1 MSFVLAHR
9 KWFLTPV
16 IADRPPLSKHDSGC
30 EAVLARHQSSCY
42 PLLSFHYLCEWTV
55 AVLYN
60 KMCTQCRALAEED
73 VQGSSSSI
81 RDATGEEGDALMP
94 QGAMK
99 ESGLSSTDAYLTRK
113 AGMYCDV
120 VERLAQNHL
129 EVRQPI

>member
-1 MSFVLAHR
+1 MFVLAHR
-9 KWFLTPV
+9 KCFLTPV
-16 IADRPPLSKHDSGC
+16 IAARPPLSKHDSGC
-30 EAVLARHQSSCY
+30 EAVLVRHQSLCY
-42 PLLSFHYLCEWTV
+42 LPLSFYYLCEWTV
-55 AVLYN
+55 AALHN
-60 KMCTQCRALAEED
+60 KICTPCRALAEED

-81 RDATGEEGDALMP
+81 RDAAGEEGDALMP

-129 EVRQPI
+129 EVSEPI